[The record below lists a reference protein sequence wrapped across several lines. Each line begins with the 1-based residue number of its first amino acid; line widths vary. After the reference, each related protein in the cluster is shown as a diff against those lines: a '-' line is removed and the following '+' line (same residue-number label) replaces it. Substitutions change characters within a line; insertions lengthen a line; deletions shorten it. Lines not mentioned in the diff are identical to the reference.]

1 MLTGAPPK
9 PGSAGASFQDDVT
22 AVGVTVLYLPGG
34 SRERTHVRERLARS
48 GAQTTVAGSVTEA
61 LQLVATR
68 KFALCLFDL
77 ADDRA
82 AVAAIRVVRARHPHV
97 PIAAIVDPAR
107 PEAAGEAIHAGVTDV
122 LPWPLEERDISA
134 LMVNVQERVS
144 VEQPAKSGRDA
155 DELFAQSAAMRL
167 VMELVRGSAEVRG
180 GVCIC
185 GESGTGRELVARA
198 IHGRRPPESERPFI
212 SVDCAGEAPQELE
225 RRLFGVVGD
234 NRQTAGEKPTLER
247 LGRSGALALAAG
259 GTLFLKNPVEASAR
273 VQAKL
278 ARLLRDGEAWLVEQ
292 RAAVE
297 LDVRPLAA
305 VDASVD
311 AAVQEGRLRADL
323 YERLAQVRIDMPPLR
338 RRREDLPLLAMHIL
352 RHACDAQKVAPKVF
366 SRSAL
371 ALLTA
376 LPWHGNGGELRALIE
391 GLARSVERP
400 VIQLDDLLDQASLDG
415 MPARFDP
422 GVTLRDA
429 RARFE
434 RDCISAVLMR
444 HHGRVGEAAKA
455 LGIQRTNLYRKVRQL
470 NVARSLLSSRK

>member
-1 MLTGAPPK
+1 MVTGAPPK
-9 PGSAGASFQDDVT
+9 PGSTGVLSGDDTPIAAGA
-22 AVGVTVLYLPGG
+22 TVLYVPGA
-34 SRERTHVRERLARS
+34 SRDRAAVRDRLIRS
-48 GAQTTVAGSVTEA
+48 GAQTTVASTVTEA
-61 LQLVATR
+61 LQQIGSR

-77 ADDRA
+77 SDDRA
-82 AVAAIRVVRARHPHV
+82 ALAAIRVVRARQPQL
-97 PIAAIVDPAR
+97 PIAVIVDPAKA
-107 PEAAGEAIHAGVTDV
+107 EAAGEAINAGITD
-122 LPWPLEERDISA
+122 LLTWPFEDRDLSA
-134 LMVNVQERVS
+134 LVANILERGPS
-144 VEQPAKSGRDA
+144 DLNGTRRSGED
-155 DELFAQSAAMRL
+155 LFAQSPAMRL

-185 GESGTGRELVARA
+185 GEPGTGRQLVARA
-198 IHGRRPPESERPFI
+198 IHGRRPPESDRPFVV
-212 SVDCAGEAPQELE
+212 VDCAGEEPQELE

-234 NRQTAGEKPTLER
+234 SRPAGTEKSALER
-247 LGRSGALALAAG
+247 IGRTGAIALAAG
-259 GTLFLKNPVEASAR
+259 GTLFLKNPVEAPAR

-278 ARLLRDGEAWLVEQ
+278 ARLLRDGEAWSVEQ
-292 RAAVE
+292 KTNVE
-297 LDVRPLAA
+297 LNVRPIAA

-311 AAVQEGRLRADL
+311 AAVEEGRLRGDL

-338 RRREDLPLLAMHIL
+338 RRREDVPLLAVHIL
-352 RHACDAQKVAPKVF
+352 KQTCDAHGVSPRSF

-376 LPWHGNGGELRALIE
+376 LPWHGNARELRSLIE
-391 GLARSVERP
+391 GLVRSLDRP
-400 VIQLDDLLDQASLDG
+400 VIHLDDLLDQASLDG
-415 MPARFDP
+415 MPARIDT
-422 GVTLRDA
+422 GVSLREA